1 MEKKGR
7 KKKMNKKILSVL
19 MALLLAF
26 LILPVN
32 IVFAADDEG
41 TITINNVTTGDEFYV
56 VKAFDIELD
65 EATNSVQYYRLYDND
80 GTKLATRELLD
91 ASLTDVEIRTLGIA
105 IGKKI
110 DLNGLVTLTASD
122 DKIKYTNETGGYV
135 FIPKT
140 TLDVYDVM
148 VGFIQY
154 TQKDGDYTIHAD
166 TINAKKNDIILDK
179 ELVNNDIV
187 GEKQELTFKITFD
200 VPKYPEGAT
209 DTKLVL
215 SDILDAGFDFKTDSV
230 TVEGLKSGEDN
241 ATIRE
246 SAYRDI
252 KGVGE
257 IFKYDFVYEQV
268 KEYDQ
273 ILVTYKVVVN
283 GDLVV
288 DGDDATNNNKA
299 ILEYSNYPHNDGNY
313 KTIEDDV
320 KVKTAQLKVV
330 KTDDKEENPEKLQ
343 GAVFALYRKVTDQ
356 EVFEGLTPDAEDYVL
371 IDTITTNENGEAVF
385 ERLAYGDYKLV
396 ETKAPFGYQRLKDPI
411 EFTIA
416 ENAAGPDLLVERKV
430 KNTKGFDLPHTG
442 AAGGKVMVGLGT
454 GFIVAGGFLF
464 LIDKRKRD
472 NAKA

>member
-1 MEKKGR
+1 
-7 KKKMNKKILSVL
+7 MNKKILSVL
-19 MALLLAF
+19 MALLLGF

-41 TITINNVTTGDEFYV
+41 TITINSVTTGDEFYV

-105 IGKKI
+105 IGKNI

-122 DKIKYTNETGGYV
+122 DKIIYTNETGGYV

-241 ATIRE
+241 ATILE
-246 SAYRDI
+246 PAYRDSDI

-356 EVFEGLTPDAEDYVL
+356 EVFEGLTPDAENYVL

-411 EFTIA
+411 TFTIA
-416 ENAAGPDLLVERKV
+416 EDAEGPALLVEKTV
-430 KNTKGFDLPHTG
+430 TNTKGFNLPNTG

-454 GFIVAGGFLF
+454 GFIVAAGFLL

>member
-1 MEKKGR
+1 
-7 KKKMNKKILSVL
+7 MNKKILSVL

-26 LILPVN
+26 LSLPVN
-32 IVFAADDEG
+32 KVFAAEEDG
-41 TITINNVTTGDEFYV
+41 TITITNVTTDDEFYV

-65 EATNSVQYYRLYDND
+65 VETNSVQYYRLYDDN
-80 GTKLATRELLD
+80 GTELDSRELLD
-91 ASLTDVEIRTLGIA
+91 ASLTEAEIRTLGIA
-105 IGKKI
+105 IGSKVT
-110 DLNGLVTLTASD
+110 LNGETTVVASD
-122 DKIKYTNETGGYV
+122 SKIEYKNTPGGYV

-154 TQKDGDYTIHAD
+154 TQNDGEYTIHAD
-166 TINAKKNDIILDK
+166 TIDAKKNDITLDK

-215 SDILDAGFDFKTDSV
+215 SDILDVGFDFKTDSV
-230 TVEGLKSGEDN
+230 TVEGLKNGEDN

-246 SAYRDI
+246 SAYKYI

-257 IFKYDFVYEQV
+257 IFKYDFVYKQV

-299 ILEYSNYPHNDGNY
+299 ILEYSNYPHKDRNY

-343 GAVFALYRKVTDQ
+343 GAVFALYRKVTEQ
-356 EVFEGLTPDAEDYVL
+356 EVFEELTPDAEDYVL

-411 EFTIA
+411 EFIIA
-416 ENAAGPDLLVERKV
+416 EDAAGSDLLVEQTV

-454 GFIVAGGFLF
+454 GFIVAAGFLF

-472 NAKA
+472 IAKA

>member
-1 MEKKGR
+1 
-7 KKKMNKKILSVL
+7 MNKKILSVL

-26 LILPVN
+26 LSLPVN
-32 IVFAADDEG
+32 KVFAANEEG

-65 EATNSVQYYRLYDND
+65 TETNSVQYYRLYDND

-105 IGKKI
+105 IGKNI
-110 DLNGLVTLTASD
+110 DLVGLDTLAASD
-122 DKIKYTNETGGYV
+122 DKIIYTNETGGYV

-140 TLDVYDVM
+140 TMDVYDVM

-154 TQKDGDYTIHAD
+154 SEADGAYTILD
-166 TINAKKNDIILDK
+166 DEINAKKNEITLKK

-187 GEKQELTFKITFD
+187 GENQVLTFKITFD

-241 ATIRE
+241 ATIGE

-273 ILVTYKVVVN
+273 ILVTYNVVVN

-313 KTIEDDV
+313 KKIDDNV
-320 KVKTAQLKVV
+320 KVKTAQLTVIKV
-330 KTDDKEENPEKLQ
+330 DDDEENPKKLQ
-343 GAVFALYRKVTDQ
+343 GAKFALYRKVTDQ
-356 EVFEGLTPDAEDYVL
+356 EVFEGLTSDADDYVL
-371 IDTITTNENGEAVF
+371 IDTIETDADGEAVF

-411 EFTIA
+411 TFTIA
-416 ENAAGPDLLVERKV
+416 EDAEGPALLVEKTV
-430 KNTKGFDLPHTG
+430 TNTKGFNLPNTG

-454 GFIVAGGFLF
+454 GFIVAAGFLL